1 MYFWNINKLEKDLKK
16 GLSEKENM
24 KYLLA
29 FMLIFILNMFPYS
42 SVNLYDYL
50 IILFFIIFII
60 FEILYLF
67 KINKYN
73 KWKNFLSRY
82 FAIGFVIFIRS
93 LIFLLLPLM
102 VLSIIILW
110 FLYWENIP
118 EYTTLLDFIF
128 IIIYSLWYLFL
139 QVKSFKRIN
148 S

>member
-118 EYTTLLDFIF
+118 EYTTLLDFIL

>member
-29 FMLIFILNMFPYS
+29 FMLIFIPNMFPYS

>member
-29 FMLIFILNMFPYS
+29 FMLIFIPNMFPYS

-93 LIFLLLPLM
+93 LIFILLPLM

>member
-102 VLSIIILW
+102 VLSIIIFW

>member
-73 KWKNFLSRY
+73 K
-82 FAIGFVIFIRS
+82 
-93 LIFLLLPLM
+93 
-102 VLSIIILW
+102 
-110 FLYWENIP
+110 
-118 EYTTLLDFIF
+118 
-128 IIIYSLWYLFL
+128 
-139 QVKSFKRIN
+139 
-148 S
+148 